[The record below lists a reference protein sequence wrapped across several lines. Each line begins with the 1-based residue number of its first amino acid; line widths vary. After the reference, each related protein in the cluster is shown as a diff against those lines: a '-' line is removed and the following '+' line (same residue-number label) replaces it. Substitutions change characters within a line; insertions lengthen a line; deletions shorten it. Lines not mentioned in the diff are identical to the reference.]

1 MHWPIL
7 REDTCLKFIVS
18 IFIDTSCKKRKKND
32 QLCRKG
38 KGDKNVYFSYT
49 FHKCYDCRTT

>member
-1 MHWPIL
+1 MNWQIL

-18 IFIDTSCKKRKKND
+18 IFIDTSRKKRKKND

-38 KGDKNVYFSYT
+38 KGDKNVYNVLVLI
-49 FHKCYDCRTT
+49 HVPQML